1 MKVSKEKY
9 KNLKQL
15 ANEDGAIAAL
25 AIDQRG
31 SMEKMMASAN
41 EKLNNIEGIGRFKEL
56 VSSELTKYSSS
67 ILLDP
72 IYGMKGVDARY
83 ADAGLI
89 MSYEQTGYDEYEEG
103 RLPRLIDFVSGL
115 RIKEM
120 GANAVKVLLYYD
132 IDEDDKINDVKKA
145 WVERVGYEC
154 EALGLP
160 YFLEIINYDA
170 NIDDAKG
177 AEYSKLRPRKVI
189 ESMKVFDDPRYKA
202 DVLKV
207 EAPVNMNFVEGF
219 GDGEILYSREEALKY
234 FKEQSDA
241 TDIPFIFLSGGV
253 SADLFKDTL
262 KFAKEAGSTFNGV
275 LCGRATWRSA
285 VDIFGKSEEEA
296 KEWLNSQGKENIVT
310 LNEVIKETASS
321 VFDKIEEE

>member
-1 MKVSKEKY
+1 MKVSHEKY
-9 KNLKQL
+9 ENLKQL
-15 ANEDGAIAAL
+15 VNEEGAIAAL

-31 SMEKMMASAN
+31 SMEKMMGKAN
-41 EKLNNIEGIGRFKEL
+41 PDLNNVEGIGKFKEL

-72 IYGMKGVDARY
+72 IYGMKGVEAKDKN
-83 ADAGLI
+83 AGLI

-132 IDEDDKINDVKKA
+132 VDEDEKINDIKKA

-160 YFLEIINYDA
+160 YFLEIVNYDA
-170 NIDDAKG
+170 KIDDAKG

-189 ESMKVFDDPRYKA
+189 ESMKIFDDPRYKV

-207 EAPVNMNFVEGF
+207 EAPVNMNFVEGY
-219 GDGEILYSREEALKY
+219 GEGEILHTRDEALKY
-234 FKEQSDA
+234 FKDQSDA
-241 TDIPFIFLSGGV
+241 TNIPFIFLSGGV
-253 SADLFKDTL
+253 SADLFKETL

-275 LCGRATWRSA
+275 LCGRATWRGA
-285 VDIFGKSEEEA
+285 VDVFGKSAEDA
-296 KEWLNSQGKENIVT
+296 KEWLNTEGKDNIVT
-310 LNEVIKETASS
+310 LNEVIKETATS